1 MSENP
6 NPTRCGNCGT
16 LNPPGQEFCIK
27 CDAPLTLTAGAAA
40 LEGMPEIPDELKGTE
55 GGRADAV
62 PEMIVMGGMGGAAIP
77 VPAEP
82 GEPEPNRPPR
92 D

>member
-16 LNPPGQEFCIK
+16 DNPPGQEFCLN
-27 CDAPLTLTAGAAA
+27 CHAPLTLTADAAVLDETPEALDNPATYDTDAAA
-40 LEGMPEIPDELKGTE
+40 TPGT
-55 GGRADAV
+55 V
-62 PEMIVMGGMGGAAIP
+62 LLGGMGGGPAYIP
-77 VPAEP
+77 TEP
-82 GEPEPNRPPR
+82 LDPEPDRPPR